1 MRIKSLAATPA
12 FGSVNPEM
20 ARQHYNLFAYSLIE
34 TERIPIVILATVD
47 SAGPGETRMDEWSV
61 ADAADEAI
69 LVPRSVGYAHY
80 VAIGD
85 AQSASLAHLMY
96 MLFII
101 ILVLFDWASGE
112 KTDLDATQFEFDGQ
126 RDVGNG
132 LAGG

>member
-1 MRIKSLAATPA
+1 
-12 FGSVNPEM
+12 M
-20 ARQHYNLFAYSLIE
+20 ARQHYNRFADSLIQ
-34 TERIPIVILATVD
+34 TEWIPIVILATVD

-69 LVPRSVGYAHY
+69 LVPRSVGYAHH

-101 ILVLFDWASGE
+101 INYCYLTGHQGD
-112 KTDLDATQFEFDGQ
+112 TDLDASQFEFDGR

>member
-1 MRIKSLAATPA
+1 MP
-12 FGSVNPEM
+12 N
-20 ARQHYNLFAYSLIE
+20 SLIE

-69 LVPRSVGYAHY
+69 LVPRSVGYAHH

-112 KTDLDATQFEFDGQ
+112 KTDLDTTQFEFDGR